1 MDKSDGNI
9 DIVFRDGLKNLEVLP
24 PSEVWEN
31 VRSDISSARPSAFYF
46 RVAAGIAAIVSLG
59 LLAFFVGMR
68 TSESALDRMVA
79 EQTLLPS
86 DMLRFTEQQND
97 LAVVAEVV
105 ESKLSTPTVSASSE
119 ISPVESITDG
129 DREPLL
135 LKASPALTSNNTNS
149 RASLNILDG
158 GLNAENQE
166 STIENPEV
174 FLTGVE
180 MDSNSDIQE
189 GRWMVG
195 ARISPTYLST
205 NLKADNKILSDQQ
218 GEESALLSYTG
229 GLSVVYSVG
238 NRLSLQTGIYYSS
251 LGRQVSDIRSYS
263 GYAGYAES
271 KGGKIFGVATTSGTI
286 ASTNRDIYLVDQ
298 TGNRISST
306 TSVNNFDPDKAGLN
320 PFGSSL
326 RQNFEYIEV
335 PFMLSY
341 KLIDKKVD
349 FNIMGGMSYSL
360 LLDNEVYAVSDGS
373 VIPIGSMEDLAGILL
388 SSSFGMSMN
397 YSLSDNFSLN
407 LEPSIR
413 YFLNSDGTLSASNNP
428 FTFGIFSGV
437 YYKF

>member
-31 VRSDISSARPSAFYF
+31 VRTDISSARPSAFYF